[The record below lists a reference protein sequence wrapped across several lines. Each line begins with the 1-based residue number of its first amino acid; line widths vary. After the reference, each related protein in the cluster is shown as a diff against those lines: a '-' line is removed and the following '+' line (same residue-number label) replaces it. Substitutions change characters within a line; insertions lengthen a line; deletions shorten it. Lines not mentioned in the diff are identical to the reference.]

1 MQWDSI
7 LNSLIGSSPATAL
20 CALAVR
26 ALWTRLRERDL
37 ESAAA
42 SKAAAADLA
51 AVNQARIADL
61 TAILKQLDFEPRSS
75 NRELSLTQTPREPSS
90 SRA

>member
-1 MQWDSI
+1 VQWDSI
-7 LNSLIGSSPATAL
+7 LNSLIGSSPATAF

-26 ALWTRLRERDL
+26 ALWTRLRERD
-37 ESAAA
+37 
-42 SKAAAADLA
+42 ADLA
-51 AVNQARIADL
+51 AANKARIDDL

-75 NRELSLTQTPREPSS
+75 NRLPELTQTQREQSS